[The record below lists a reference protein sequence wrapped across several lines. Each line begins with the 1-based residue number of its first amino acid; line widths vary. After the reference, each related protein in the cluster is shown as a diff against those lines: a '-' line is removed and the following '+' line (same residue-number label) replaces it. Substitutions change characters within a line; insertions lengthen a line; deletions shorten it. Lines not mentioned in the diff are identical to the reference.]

1 MTPRRAGAR
10 AGWWTVAVLT
20 GIVSAGAA
28 LGGCGVPTDSAVH
41 TIAPEDVPPVF
52 STSPESETP
61 PPSAGK
67 PEIYFADAR
76 GNLIATPYRTEQTT
90 PKDSLQDVLTKLTTG
105 PSRSQAARGLSTA
118 IPPALVLNVND
129 VAGGKATLALGG
141 DQLPTTDQTRAI
153 AQIVLSATSVP
164 EILSVQLTLN
174 DRTLEAP
181 LLGGALT
188 TRPLTASDYRRLVH
202 PSTTG

>member
-10 AGWWTVAVLT
+10 AGWTVTVLT
-20 GIVSAGAA
+20 GIVLAGAT
-28 LGGCGVPTDSAVH
+28 LGGCGVPTDSAVR

-67 PEIYFADAR
+67 PEIYFADAQ

-90 PKDSLQDVLTKLTTG
+90 PKDSLQDVLSKLTSG
-105 PSRSQAARGLSTA
+105 PSSSQAAGGLSTA
-118 IPPALVLNVND
+118 IPPALVLDVND
-129 VAGGKATLALGG
+129 ITGGRATLALGG
-141 DQLPTTDQTRAI
+141 DQLPATDQTTAI

-164 EILSVQLTLN
+164 KILSVQLTLN
-174 DRTLEAP
+174 GRTLEAP

-188 TRPLTASDYRRLVH
+188 TRPLTASDYRQLIH
-202 PSTTG
+202 PSATK